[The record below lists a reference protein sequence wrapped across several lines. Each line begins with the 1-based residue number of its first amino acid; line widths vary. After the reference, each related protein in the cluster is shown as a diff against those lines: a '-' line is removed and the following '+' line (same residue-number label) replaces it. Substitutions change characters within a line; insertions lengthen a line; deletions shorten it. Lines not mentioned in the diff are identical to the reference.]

1 LDLYLSA
8 AAIAGTYSS
17 AKLQDR
23 LIKHY
28 AGSIVIHTQ
37 RGQGI
42 SNLVFSDKLS
52 LGDAIAAAGFCSF
65 FGELFNRYLVM
76 HPL

>member
-1 LDLYLSA
+1 MTQLLEKYKAYLPA
-8 AAIAGTYSS
+8 DAGTYSS

-37 RGQGI
+37 RGQGMSSI
-42 SNLVFSDKLS
+42 VSSDKLS
-52 LGDAIAAAGFCSF
+52 LGDAIAGAGKCKSKFKAS
-65 FGELFNRYLVM
+65 
-76 HPL
+76 